1 MPNFVTTVNFDE
13 YERESGRVMRQRIN
27 GNEDD
32 GIRNW
37 LDDLRAGD
45 MPDSPPSQEEPEE
58 PPEPEEPCE
67 PEDPEPTAKAFFA
80 MMASSQRPLY
90 EGAKVSQLDAISQA
104 LANKLQ
110 YGSTRSCFEAH
121 LQTTGNLL
129 PEGHCLPQSMYETKK
144 ILRDLSM
151 DYQKIDCC
159 PKGCLLFWKQFA
171 NDKYCILCKASR
183 YHVVKGPDGTKT
195 QSNVAIKILRYLPF
209 IQRIKRLYMNKE
221 SATQMQWHKTGK
233 RYKDE
238 HDRELM
244 GHPSDGTAW
253 KNFDA
258 NHPDEAADARNVRIA
273 IATDGFNPYGLSTT
287 SYSCWPVFVIPLNL
301 PPGALMQKKTMF
313 LSLIIPG
320 PEYPGKN
327 LSMYMQPIVDDLN
340 HSWHHGTLTYD
351 RASKTNFLMKV
362 WYHNSMHDMPG
373 YALFCGWCTAGKWP
387 CPVCRNRLEFM
398 WLTAGRKYSAFD
410 THRKFLKRGHPFR
423 EDKKNFKKGR
433 VEREEKAIPTFDG
446 AAVDAEL
453 SALVPAGR
461 KGPRYVGY
469 GVSHNWTHVAGLTQ
483 LEYYKDLEL
492 PHSIDVMHTEKNVG
506 ESLFHTILNITP
518 KSKDNVKARVDV
530 KKLCDRERMHMKP
543 PEGRQKNWFK
553 PHADFCLN
561 SMQRSEAFHW
571 LKFVVMFPDGY
582 CSNISKGVNIQS
594 AKVTGLKSHDYHI
607 WIERLLPVMVRGYLP
622 DRVWRVLA
630 ELSHF
635 FRTLCA
641 KQVCPLIIQKLHE
654 LVPELLCNLETI
666 FPPGFFT
673 PMAHLVVHLANEVL
687 LGGPVQFRW
696 QFCIEREF
704 KYIRTKC
711 GNKNKIES
719 SIAEATILQE
729 MADARL
735 TYYPDDV
742 PTMHNQASRY
752 NVDEPKRDPKLVL
765 FQCPG
770 GKSGGPTRY
779 NLTNDE
785 LECIMLYVLMNMKEV
800 THDEQGE
807 EGSFLR

>member
-1 MPNFVTTVNFDE
+1 
-13 YERESGRVMRQRIN
+13 MRQRIN

-58 PPEPEEPCE
+58 PPEPEEPRE

-221 SATQMQWHKTGK
+221 SAAHMQWHKTGK

-287 SYSCWPVFVIPLNL
+287 AYSCWPVFVIPLNL

-433 VEREEKAIPTFDG
+433 VERE
-446 AAVDAEL
+446 
-453 SALVPAGR
+453 
-461 KGPRYVGY
+461 
-469 GVSHNWTHVAGLTQ
+469 
-483 LEYYKDLEL
+483 
-492 PHSIDVMHTEKNVG
+492 
-506 ESLFHTILNITP
+506 
-518 KSKDNVKARVDV
+518 
-530 KKLCDRERMHMKP
+530 
-543 PEGRQKNWFK
+543 
-553 PHADFCLN
+553 
-561 SMQRSEAFHW
+561 
-571 LKFVVMFPDGY
+571 
-582 CSNISKGVNIQS
+582 
-594 AKVTGLKSHDYHI
+594 
-607 WIERLLPVMVRGYLP
+607 
-622 DRVWRVLA
+622 
-630 ELSHF
+630 
-635 FRTLCA
+635 
-641 KQVCPLIIQKLHE
+641 
-654 LVPELLCNLETI
+654 
-666 FPPGFFT
+666 
-673 PMAHLVVHLANEVL
+673 
-687 LGGPVQFRW
+687 
-696 QFCIEREF
+696 
-704 KYIRTKC
+704 
-711 GNKNKIES
+711 
-719 SIAEATILQE
+719 
-729 MADARL
+729 
-735 TYYPDDV
+735 
-742 PTMHNQASRY
+742 
-752 NVDEPKRDPKLVL
+752 
-765 FQCPG
+765 
-770 GKSGGPTRY
+770 
-779 NLTNDE
+779 
-785 LECIMLYVLMNMKEV
+785 
-800 THDEQGE
+800 
-807 EGSFLR
+807 